1 MHFYLQQMATRGE
14 MIRPGFQA
22 MLDTYKM
29 PCEVCIH
36 LCVRSLVVQN
46 DFPSIGLVFNLI
58 CAPLRDFALLEIFKV
73 NYPVLAFYLPT
84 ETHSII
90 RFPFQA
96 TRSLSVLIVNYIS
109 EHG

>member
-14 MIRPGFQA
+14 MIHPGFQA
-22 MLDTYKM
+22 VLDAYRM
-29 PCEVCIH
+29 PGEVCIH
-36 LCVRSLVVQN
+36 LCASPLVVQN

-58 CAPLRDFALLEIFKV
+58 CALRDFALLEIFKV

-90 RFPFQA
+90 IFPFQV

-109 EHG
+109 EYG